1 MSLFLQDQKLGSH
14 SGVESSSY
22 KFMLKGRQTG
32 GMHRG
37 HSWVFR
43 AESYDT
49 MMAWFDDIK
58 NLTEK
63 TGAERNAFVRQHARS
78 VSAGSQKPGSVSS
91 EGMDED
97 EADAIPYS
105 ATASQVGP
113 EKLQQEKPAERPN
126 PGGRFPSALNINRDS
141 QVPLPP
147 SSPSS
152 SGERDVVAAAGLPG
166 SGVPFGISGQQ
177 VQTGDDEASK
187 IGEVAGAAG
196 QPTDYYVNSPVQKSQ
211 KRSPSREAAQ
221 APMQGDERQ
230 GGEQTYVSERKDYNS
245 LPVQKGPTPVTSPV
259 TQYSNTPVQA
269 HGVSSDEPGNVAYAA
284 ASSERPVFQTE
295 KPLHSKVKPQQQP
308 PAAVPRSLPHGV
320 ERHDSQ
326 YGDWMAPAAAGFGG
340 TAIGAAGVEAYRN
353 NEQMGDTPKRDFGSQ
368 PQPVEEE
375 PAIFPSTTSTHPLPA
390 NAAWAMDPTVA
401 PVLTAI
407 GDSPEDPFG
416 SRRPSE
422 TPQRVPNNAAWANQS
437 HAAPVLASVGTN
449 NDEPIEARVPDTVAE
464 EMQTPGGTLS
474 DPLGHLDDPGAPIR
488 SLASRPQVES
498 QASATTISALHI
510 PGEFPKSSTV

>member
-14 SGVESSSY
+14 SGVESSSH

-166 SGVPFGISGQQ
+166 SGVPFGESGQH

-187 IGEVAGAAG
+187 MGEVAGAAG
-196 QPTDYYVNSPVQKSQ
+196 QPTDYYVNSPVQKTQ
-211 KRSPSREAAQ
+211 TRSSNREDAR
-221 APMQGDERQ
+221 APMQGYEPQ
-230 GGEQTYVSERKDYNS
+230 GEEQIFVRDRNDYNS
-245 LPVQKGPTPVTSPV
+245 LPVQKDPKPMTSPL
-259 TQYSNTPVQA
+259 TQNGNSPVQA

-284 ASSERPVFQTE
+284 ASSERPLFQTE
-295 KPLHSKVKPQQQP
+295 KPLRSQMKPQQQP
-308 PAAVPRSLPHGV
+308 PVAVPRSLPHGA

-353 NEQMGDTPKRDFGSQ
+353 NEQKGDKLEGDSGSQ
-368 PQPVEEE
+368 SQPVGDE

-401 PVLTAI
+401 PVITTI
-407 GDSPEDPFG
+407 GGSPEDPFG
-416 SRRPSE
+416 SRGPSE

-437 HAAPVLASVGTN
+437 QAAPVLASIGTYD
-449 NDEPIEARVPDTVAE
+449 DEPIEARVPDTVAE

-474 DPLGHLDDPGAPIR
+474 DPLGRLNDPGAPIR

-498 QASATTISALHI
+498 QASTTTISALHI

>member
-1 MSLFLQDQKLGSH
+1 
-14 SGVESSSY
+14 
-22 KFMLKGRQTG
+22 MLKGRQTG

-78 VSAGSQKPGSVSS
+78 VSAGSQKPGSISS

-105 ATASQVGP
+105 ATASQAGP
-113 EKLQQEKPAERPN
+113 GTLQQEKRAERPN

-166 SGVPFGISGQQ
+166 SGVPFGRSGQK
-177 VQTGDDEASK
+177 VQAGDDEARK
-187 IGEVAGAAG
+187 LGEVAGAAG
-196 QPTDYYVNSPVQKSQ
+196 QPTDYYVNSPVQKIRN
-211 KRSPSREAAQ
+211 RSLSREADR
-221 APMQGDERQ
+221 APMEGDIPRD
-230 GGEQTYVSERKDYNS
+230 GEQMFVSNRKDYNA
-245 LPVQKGPTPVTSPV
+245 LPVQKDPEPMTSSV
-259 TQYSNTPVQA
+259 AQYGNIPVQA

-284 ASSERPVFQTE
+284 TLSQRPLSQTE
-295 KPLHSKVKPQQQP
+295 NPLPFQVQHQQQP
-308 PAAVPRSLPHGV
+308 PAAVPRSLPHSV

-340 TAIGAAGVEAYRN
+340 TTIGAAGVQAYRKSQ
-353 NEQMGDTPKRDFGSQ
+353 QMGDEPKRDNVSQ
-368 PQPVEEE
+368 PQPVKVE
-375 PAIFPSTTSTHPLPA
+375 PAIFPSPTSTHPLPA
-390 NAAWAMDPTVA
+390 NAAWATDPTVA

-407 GDSPEDPFG
+407 SDSPEDPFG
-416 SRRPSE
+416 SRRPSD

-437 HAAPVLASVGTN
+437 HAAPVLASIGTY

-464 EMQTPGGTLS
+464 ETQTPGGTLS
-474 DPLGHLDDPGAPIR
+474 DPLGHLNDPGAPIR
-488 SLASRPQVES
+488 SLAPRPHVES
-498 QASATTISALHI
+498 QASAITISALHI
-510 PGEFPKSSTV
+510 PGEFPRSSTG

>member
-14 SGVESSSY
+14 SGAESSSH

-78 VSAGSQKPGSVSS
+78 VSAGSQKPGSISS

-105 ATASQVGP
+105 ATTSQVGP
-113 EKLQQEKPAERPN
+113 ETVQQEKRAERPN

-152 SGERDVVAAAGLPG
+152 SGERDVVAAARLPR
-166 SGVPFGISGQQ
+166 SGVPFGASGQQ
-177 VQTGDDEASK
+177 VQTGDDEARK
-187 IGEVAGAAG
+187 MGEVAGAAG
-196 QPTDYYVNSPVQKSQ
+196 QPTDYYVNSPVQKTQ
-211 KRSPSREAAQ
+211 NRSPSREAAR
-221 APMQGDERQ
+221 APMQGHEPQGHEHIFVTDRQ
-230 GGEQTYVSERKDYNS
+230 EYNS
-245 LPVQKGPTPVTSPV
+245 LPGQKGPEPMTFPV
-259 TQYSNTPVQA
+259 TQHGNTPVQS

-284 ASSERPVFQTE
+284 APSDRPLSQT
-295 KPLHSKVKPQQQP
+295 KKQLHSQAQPQQQP
-308 PAAVPRSLPHGV
+308 PAAVPRSLPHSV

-326 YGDWMAPAAAGFGG
+326 YGDWMAPAAAGLGG

-353 NEQMGDTPKRDFGSQ
+353 NQRKGGDLERDIRSQ
-368 PQPVEEE
+368 PQRDKVE

-390 NAAWAMDPTVA
+390 NAAWAVEPTVA
-401 PVLTAI
+401 PVLPAI

-422 TPQRVPNNAAWANQS
+422 TPQRVPENAAWANQS
-437 HAAPVLASVGTN
+437 YAAPVLASVGTY

-464 EMQTPGGTLS
+464 ETQTPGGTLS
-474 DPLGHLDDPGAPIR
+474 DPLGHLSDPAAPIR
-488 SLASRPQVES
+488 TLASRPRVES
-498 QASATTISALHI
+498 QASTTTISALHI
-510 PGEFPKSSTV
+510 PGEYPKSSTV